1 MSGLWGIHPAAAAA
15 GAAAVGAGVTHA
27 YHSSGASRPRRRS
40 NQATFVVERGK
51 DTSARAKRLVSSD
64 AAGATA
70 VSETAASGA
79 RAVATGAGTAATTA
93 TFPVASRAHVRGVL
107 YDADGEPVVI
117 DERARFGAEALFLS
131 SLASSALAVAVTRA
145 LAARD
150 ARRDD
155 STRDVASEASRDLE
169 GIARGIAAAA
179 AAGDAGPSGPS
190 GSDVSGAP
198 NRSPKASASFAVA
211 GLSPATPSD
220 AIAGGARR
228 EPSGGAPDAAPD
240 TAPLTRELRA
250 LMEAS
255 PCQSPLDSDLD
266 AEGDWMGSVV
276 SSASPFAT
284 PARQALGALRDR
296 QRAAAHAGAPFA
308 EEAVREMERIVVRA
322 ARSAAASAKGSS
334 ACASGAATPISRTR
348 PALPRLAT
356 AHSAA
361 KPAPRVQALVSALE
375 KRDVADPETVAEERV
390 DAPEKARPSGVSG
403 APAPETPSPAA
414 PTPKLPSRGGVVLR
428 ARGRASPGSPSAAMS
443 DAGSNRA
450 RSPPR
455 EPLDES
461 ERLAEKDNER
471 QLRSASEA
479 TDAAR
484 DRVRVAE
491 ERYRAARE
499 RLKEAFSAASR
510 SRESSAMPTPR
521 GAAEAAEAGVSTHV
535 ESGRNQN
542 ETETENGTGNT
553 KPSAL
558 AAEVREMAEKARAA
572 AARSRLASARAATTA
587 ELAAR
592 DADAE
597 ASRVREAWT
606 RRLARSPRATPGDD
620 SLGKGV
626 GSGDAVPA
634 DRWASSDE
642 VRGKTDVLD
651 RFMGSLTDM
660 RASSPPDGEAAGG
673 GDGRDVDVDVDGP
686 FAGGG
691 DEAGHRVS
699 VSETPAPRAASGGA
713 RGGGG
718 AAAARDEA
726 RETTASAAAPAPALG
741 TPAAQTE
748 AAATPATR
756 LGVLSV
762 SLLGDPREGETL
774 TLGVDAV
781 ALPPDCG
788 PVTLRWQ
795 RGAHRAGPAG
805 GSNPGTPRAGET
817 VPPAFKTILG
827 ARRASY
833 TLTKADVGCVVR
845 AVAAAGDAN
854 AGGNVFGSAET
865 RGAVAAREW

>member
-190 GSDVSGAP
+190 GSGDVSGAP
-198 NRSPKASASFAVA
+198 NRSPKASASFAVPR

-220 AIAGGARR
+220 AIAGGARH
-228 EPSGGAPDAAPD
+228 EPSGAAPDAAPD

-334 ACASGAATPISRTR
+334 ACASGAATPLSRTR
-348 PALPRLAT
+348 PALPRTAN
-356 AHSAA
+356 AHSFAA
-361 KPAPRVQALVSALE
+361 TQEQRVVVSISALE
-375 KRDVADPETVAEERV
+375 KRDVAGVEAVAVEKTGK
-390 DAPEKARPSGVSG
+390 APEKARPGEGVSG
-403 APAPETPSPAA
+403 APAPETPSPTA
-414 PTPKLPSRGGVVLR
+414 PTPKLPEGSGVFFTEK
-428 ARGRASPGSPSAAMS
+428 RGRASPSRAPSASHSS

-455 EPLDES
+455 EPL
-461 ERLAEKDNER
+461 AFVEKDNER

-499 RLKEAFSAASR
+499 RLKEASSVASR

-521 GAAEAAEAGVSTHV
+521 GGAENAEAGPCASHV
-535 ESGRNQN
+535 ESGRNRFGK
-542 ETETENGTGNT
+542 TETVVTGTGT
-553 KPSAL
+553 AKRADA

-587 ELAAR
+587 ERAAR

-620 SLGKGV
+620 SLGQEV
-626 GSGDAVPA
+626 GSRDAVPA

-660 RASSPPDGEAAGG
+660 RASSPPDGEAAAGV
-673 GDGRDVDVDVDGP
+673 GRDVGRDVDVDVDVDGP
-686 FAGGG
+686 FASGG
-691 DEAGHRVS
+691 DEGGRREGD
-699 VSETPAPRAASGGA
+699 VSETSAPRAASGGA

-718 AAAARDEA
+718 GAARDEA
-726 RETTASAAAPAPALG
+726 
-741 TPAAQTE
+741 PAAQTE

-774 TLGVDAV
+774 TLRVDAV

-805 GSNPGTPRAGET
+805 GSNPGTPRAGPPA
-817 VPPAFKTILG
+817 PPAFKTILG

-854 AGGNVFGSAET
+854 AGENVFGSAET

>member
-1 MSGLWGIHPAAAAA
+1 
-15 GAAAVGAGVTHA
+15 
-27 YHSSGASRPRRRS
+27 
-40 NQATFVVERGK
+40 
-51 DTSARAKRLVSSD
+51 
-64 AAGATA
+64 
-70 VSETAASGA
+70 
-79 RAVATGAGTAATTA
+79 
-93 TFPVASRAHVRGVL
+93 
-107 YDADGEPVVI
+107 
-117 DERARFGAEALFLS
+117 
-131 SLASSALAVAVTRA
+131 
-145 LAARD
+145 
-150 ARRDD
+150 
-155 STRDVASEASRDLE
+155 
-169 GIARGIAAAA
+169 
-179 AAGDAGPSGPS
+179 
-190 GSDVSGAP
+190 
-198 NRSPKASASFAVA
+198 
-211 GLSPATPSD
+211 
-220 AIAGGARR
+220 
-228 EPSGGAPDAAPD
+228 
-240 TAPLTRELRA
+240 
-250 LMEAS
+250 MEAS

-266 AEGDWMGSVV
+266 AEGDWMGGVV

-308 EEAVREMERIVVRA
+308 EEAVREMERRRARREVRGGEREGVVGVRQRRRDADLPDASGVAAVGDCAFSRETGAARPGARVRA
-322 ARSAAASAKGSS
+322 REARRRGPGDGRGRARRCAGEGTPLRRLRRAGARDAESGCPDAEAPRAAA
-334 ACASGAATPISRTR
+334 
-348 PALPRLAT
+348 ALFY
-356 AHSAA
+356 
-361 KPAPRVQALVSALE
+361 
-375 KRDVADPETVAEERV
+375 
-390 DAPEKARPSGVSG
+390 
-403 APAPETPSPAA
+403 
-414 PTPKLPSRGGVVLR
+414 R

-521 GAAEAAEAGVSTHV
+521 SGAEAAEAGVSTHV

-542 ETETENGTGNT
+542 QTETETENGTGNT
-553 KPSAL
+553 LNPKPSAL
-558 AAEVREMAEKARAA
+558 AAEVREMAKKARAA

-626 GSGDAVPA
+626 GSRDAVPA

-673 GDGRDVDVDVDGP
+673 GDGRDVDVDGP

-795 RGAHRAGPAG
+795 RGATCAGPAG
-805 GSNPGTPRAGET
+805 GSNPGTPRAGPP

>member
-79 RAVATGAGTAATTA
+79 RAGAPRAGTAATTV
-93 TFPVASRAHVRGVL
+93 TFPGASRAHVRGVL

-220 AIAGGARR
+220 AIA
-228 EPSGGAPDAAPD
+228 GGAPDAAPD

-390 DAPEKARPSGVSG
+390 DAPEKARPSGVFG

-428 ARGRASPGSPSAAMS
+428 ARGRASPGAPSAAMS

-521 GAAEAAEAGVSTHV
+521 SGAEAAEAGVSTHV

-542 ETETENGTGNT
+542 QTETETENGTGNT
-553 KPSAL
+553 LNPKPSAL
-558 AAEVREMAEKARAA
+558 AAEVREMAKKARAA

-626 GSGDAVPA
+626 GSRDAVPA

-673 GDGRDVDVDVDGP
+673 GDGRDVDVDGP

-795 RGAHRAGPAG
+795 RGATCAGPAG
-805 GSNPGTPRAGET
+805 GSNPGTPRAGPP

>member
-190 GSDVSGAP
+190 GSGDVSGAP

-211 GLSPATPSD
+211 GPSPATPSD
-220 AIAGGARR
+220 AIA
-228 EPSGGAPDAAPD
+228 APDAAPD

-334 ACASGAATPISRTR
+334 ACASGAATPLSRTR
-348 PALPRLAT
+348 PALPRTANAHS

-361 KPAPRVQALVSALE
+361 AQEQRVVVSISALE
-375 KRDVADPETVAEERV
+375 KRDVAGVEAVAVEKTGK
-390 DAPEKARPSGVSG
+390 APEKARPGEGVSG
-403 APAPETPSPAA
+403 APAPETPSPTA
-414 PTPKLPSRGGVVLR
+414 PTPKLPEGSGVFFTEK
-428 ARGRASPGSPSAAMS
+428 RGRASPSRAPSASHSS

-455 EPLDES
+455 EH
-461 ERLAEKDNER
+461 LAFVEKDNER

-499 RLKEAFSAASR
+499 RLKEASSVASR

-521 GAAEAAEAGVSTHV
+521 GGADTAEAGPCASHV
-535 ESGRNQN
+535 ESGRNHFGK
-542 ETETENGTGNT
+542 TETVVTGTGT
-553 KPSAL
+553 AKRADA

-587 ELAAR
+587 ERAAR

-620 SLGKGV
+620 SLGQEV
-626 GSGDAVPA
+626 GSRDAVPA

-660 RASSPPDGEAAGG
+660 RASSPPDGEAAAGEAAA
-673 GDGRDVDVDVDGP
+673 DVGRDIDVDVDVDGP
-686 FAGGG
+686 FASGG
-691 DEAGHRVS
+691 DEGGRREGD
-699 VSETPAPRAASGGA
+699 VSETSAPRAASGGA

-718 AAAARDEA
+718 GAARDEA
-726 RETTASAAAPAPALG
+726 
-741 TPAAQTE
+741 PAAQTE

-774 TLGVDAV
+774 TLRVDAV

-805 GSNPGTPRAGET
+805 GSNPGTPRAGPPA
-817 VPPAFKTILG
+817 PPAFKTILG

-854 AGGNVFGSAET
+854 AGENVFGSAET

>member
-198 NRSPKASASFAVA
+198 NRSPKASASFAVSR

-220 AIAGGARR
+220 AIAGGARH
-228 EPSGGAPDAAPD
+228 EPSGAAPDAAPD

-334 ACASGAATPISRTR
+334 ACASGAATPLSRTR
-348 PALPRLAT
+348 PALPRTAN

-361 KPAPRVQALVSALE
+361 TREQRVVVSISALE
-375 KRDVADPETVAEERV
+375 KRDVEAGVETVAVFSKKKTE
-390 DAPEKARPSGVSG
+390 APEKARPGEGVSG
-403 APAPETPSPAA
+403 APAPETPSPTA
-414 PTPKLPSRGGVVLR
+414 PTPKLPEGSGFFFTEK
-428 ARGRASPGSPSAAMS
+428 RGRASPSRAPSASHSS

-455 EPLDES
+455 EPL
-461 ERLAEKDNER
+461 AFVEKDNER

-499 RLKEAFSAASR
+499 RLKEASSVASR

-521 GAAEAAEAGVSTHV
+521 GGADNAEAGPCASHV
-535 ESGRNQN
+535 ESGRNHFGK
-542 ETETENGTGNT
+542 TETVVTGTGT
-553 KPSAL
+553 AKRADA

-587 ELAAR
+587 ERAAR

-620 SLGKGV
+620 SLGQEV
-626 GSGDAVPA
+626 GSRDAVPA

-660 RASSPPDGEAAGG
+660 RASSPPDGEAAAGEAAAG
-673 GDGRDVDVDVDGP
+673 VGRDIDVDVDVDGP
-686 FAGGG
+686 FASGG
-691 DEAGHRVS
+691 DEGGRREGD
-699 VSETPAPRAASGGA
+699 VSETSAPRAASGGA

-718 AAAARDEA
+718 GAAWDEA
-726 RETTASAAAPAPALG
+726 
-741 TPAAQTE
+741 PAAQTE

-774 TLGVDAV
+774 TLRVDAV

-805 GSNPGTPRAGET
+805 GSNPGTPRAGPPA
-817 VPPAFKTILG
+817 PPAFKTILG

-854 AGGNVFGSAET
+854 AGANVFGSAET

>member
-1 MSGLWGIHPAAAAA
+1 
-15 GAAAVGAGVTHA
+15 
-27 YHSSGASRPRRRS
+27 
-40 NQATFVVERGK
+40 
-51 DTSARAKRLVSSD
+51 
-64 AAGATA
+64 
-70 VSETAASGA
+70 
-79 RAVATGAGTAATTA
+79 
-93 TFPVASRAHVRGVL
+93 
-107 YDADGEPVVI
+107 
-117 DERARFGAEALFLS
+117 
-131 SLASSALAVAVTRA
+131 
-145 LAARD
+145 
-150 ARRDD
+150 
-155 STRDVASEASRDLE
+155 
-169 GIARGIAAAA
+169 
-179 AAGDAGPSGPS
+179 
-190 GSDVSGAP
+190 
-198 NRSPKASASFAVA
+198 
-211 GLSPATPSD
+211 
-220 AIAGGARR
+220 
-228 EPSGGAPDAAPD
+228 
-240 TAPLTRELRA
+240 
-250 LMEAS
+250 MEAS

-414 PTPKLPSRGGVVLR
+414 PTPKLPSRGVFLR

-606 RRLARSPRATPGDD
+606 RRLARSPRRHQATTP
-620 SLGKGV
+620 SGK
-626 GSGDAVPA
+626 
-634 DRWASSDE
+634 AS
-642 VRGKTDVLD
+642 VRATRCPPTAG
-651 RFMGSLTDM
+651 
-660 RASSPPDGEAAGG
+660 RA
-673 GDGRDVDVDVDGP
+673 RT
-686 FAGGG
+686 
-691 DEAGHRVS
+691 RC
-699 VSETPAPRAASGGA
+699 
-713 RGGGG
+713 
-718 AAAARDEA
+718 AAR
-726 RETTASAAAPAPALG
+726 RTCSTAS
-741 TPAAQTE
+741 
-748 AAATPATR
+748 
-756 LGVLSV
+756 
-762 SLLGDPREGETL
+762 
-774 TLGVDAV
+774 
-781 ALPPDCG
+781 
-788 PVTLRWQ
+788 W
-795 RGAHRAGPAG
+795 
-805 GSNPGTPRAGET
+805 
-817 VPPAFKTILG
+817 
-827 ARRASY
+827 AR
-833 TLTKADVGCVVR
+833 
-845 AVAAAGDAN
+845 
-854 AGGNVFGSAET
+854 
-865 RGAVAAREW
+865 

>member
-155 STRDVASEASRDLE
+155 STRDVASERASEASRDLE

-211 GLSPATPSD
+211 GPSPATPSD

-228 EPSGGAPDAAPD
+228 EPSGAAPDAAPD

-334 ACASGAATPISRTR
+334 ACASGAATPLSRTR

-361 KPAPRVQALVSALE
+361 VQEQRDVVPISALE
-375 KRDVADPETVAEERV
+375 KRDVAGVETVAVEKTE
-390 DAPEKARPSGVSG
+390 APEKARPGEGVSG
-403 APAPETPSPAA
+403 APAPETPSPTA
-414 PTPKLPSRGGVVLR
+414 PTPKLPEGSGVFFTEK
-428 ARGRASPGSPSAAMS
+428 RGRASPSRAPSASHSS

-455 EPLDES
+455 EPLV
-461 ERLAEKDNER
+461 LLEKDNER

-499 RLKEAFSAASR
+499 RLKEASSVASR

-521 GAAEAAEAGVSTHV
+521 GGAENAEAGPCASHV
-535 ESGRNQN
+535 ESGRNHFGKTNQTV
-542 ETETENGTGNT
+542 ETGTGT
-553 KPSAL
+553 AKRADA

-587 ELAAR
+587 ERAAR

-597 ASRVREAWT
+597 ASRVREAWAH
-606 RRLARSPRATPGDD
+606 RLAQSPRAAPGEP
-620 SLGKGV
+620 SGQGV
-626 GSGDAVPA
+626 SRDAVPA

-651 RFMGSLTDM
+651 RFMDSLTDT
-660 RASSPPDGEAAGG
+660 RESSASGVG
-673 GDGRDVDVDVDGP
+673 GDEHDVDVSL
-686 FAGGG
+686 AGGDNG
-691 DEAGHRVS
+691 TSGRVG
-699 VSETPAPRAASGGA
+699 VSEKSSASGDVHGA
-713 RGGGG
+713 GEEARDKATEAPKRE
-718 AAAARDEA
+718 AAAAK
-726 RETTASAAAPAPALG
+726 
-741 TPAAQTE
+741 
-748 AAATPATR
+748 PATR

-774 TLGVDAV
+774 TLHVDAA

-795 RGAHRAGPAG
+795 RGATSAGTCG
-805 GSNPGTPRAGET
+805 GSSPGTPRAGLGQGPSA
-817 VPPAFKTILG
+817 PPAFKTILG

-833 TLTKADVGCVVR
+833 TLTRADVGCVVR
-845 AVAAAGDAN
+845 AVAAAGDTN

-865 RGAVAAREW
+865 RGAVTASEWA

>member
-15 GAAAVGAGVTHA
+15 GAAAVGGGVTHA

-40 NQATFVVERGK
+40 NQATFVVERGRDK
-51 DTSARAKRLVSSD
+51 SARAKRLVSSD
-64 AAGATA
+64 AADADA

-79 RAVATGAGTAATTA
+79 RAIATTA

-117 DERARFGAEALFLS
+117 DPRARFGAKALFLS

-150 ARRDD
+150 ARHDE
-155 STRDVASEASRDLE
+155 STHDVASEASHDLE

-179 AAGDAGPSGPS
+179 AADAAGAGPSGR
-190 GSDVSGAP
+190 DVSSLP
-198 NRSPKASASFAVA
+198 NRSTNPRDGPRDAAAESAPRAKASDAVA
-211 GLSPATPSD
+211 ESASHERGHS
-220 AIAGGARR
+220 
-228 EPSGGAPDAAPD
+228 DAAPD

-284 PARQALGALRDR
+284 PARQALGALRDT
-296 QRAAAHAGAPFA
+296 QRAAAQAGAPFA
-308 EEAVREMERIVVRA
+308 EEAVREMERIVARA
-322 ARSAAASAKGSS
+322 ARSAAASASAS
-334 ACASGAATPISRTR
+334 ACASGAATPLSRTR
-348 PALPRLAT
+348 PALPRPHA
-356 AHSAA
+356 
-361 KPAPRVQALVSALE
+361 APRVQALVSALE
-375 KRDVADPETVAEERV
+375 KRDVSDVISAATAEERLSE
-390 DAPEKARPSGVSG
+390 AETRRAGARKQD

-414 PTPKLPSRGGVVLR
+414 APAPKLPSR
-428 ARGRASPGSPSAAMS
+428 ARSSSASPR
-443 DAGSNRA
+443 D
-450 RSPPR
+450 
-455 EPLDES
+455 EPLPLDAEREKRQQEREREDE
-461 ERLAEKDNER
+461 RA
-471 QLRSASEA
+471 RSASEA

-491 ERYRAARE
+491 ERFRVARE
-499 RLKEAFSAASR
+499 RLAEASSAASR
-510 SRESSAMPTPR
+510 SRASSAMPTPR
-521 GAAEAAEAGVSTHV
+521 GGAEELRDAAAPRVSPRGGDENENANENENESAPSRKADAAS
-535 ESGRNQN
+535 
-542 ETETENGTGNT
+542 
-553 KPSAL
+553 
-558 AAEVREMAEKARAA
+558 EVREMAEKARAA
-572 AARSRLASARAATTA
+572 LARSRLASERVAAAA
-587 ELAAR
+587 ERAAR

-597 ASRVREAWT
+597 ASRVREEWA
-606 RRLARSPRATPGDD
+606 RRLERSPRATPGEAGNTQENTRE
-620 SLGKGV
+620 L
-626 GSGDAVPA
+626 AVPA

-651 RFMGSLTDM
+651 RFMGALADA
-660 RASSPPDGEAAGG
+660 RAEKSAAEKRGA
-673 GDGRDVDVDVDGP
+673 DERDD
-686 FAGGG
+686 
-691 DEAGHRVS
+691 
-699 VSETPAPRAASGGA
+699 
-713 RGGGG
+713 GGGG
-718 AAAARDEA
+718 AREEARDAPFGSAAVA
-726 RETTASAAAPAPALG
+726 RETSEISAAASAAK
-741 TPAAQTE
+741 
-748 AAATPATR
+748 PATS

-774 TLGVDAV
+774 TLRVDAA

-795 RGAHRAGPAG
+795 RGAPPSLNAG
-805 GSNPGTPRAGET
+805 GSNPASPRVPGASA
-817 VPPAFKTILG
+817 PPAFKTILG

>member
-15 GAAAVGAGVTHA
+15 GAAAIGGGVTHA

-40 NQATFVVERGK
+40 NQATFVVERGRDK
-51 DTSARAKRLVSSD
+51 SARAKRLVSSD
-64 AAGATA
+64 AADADA

-79 RAVATGAGTAATTA
+79 RAIATTA

-117 DERARFGAEALFLS
+117 DPRARFGAKALFLS

-150 ARRDD
+150 ARHDE
-155 STRDVASEASRDLE
+155 STHDVASEASHDLE

-179 AAGDAGPSGPS
+179 AADAAGAGPSGR
-190 GSDVSGAP
+190 DVSSLP
-198 NRSPKASASFAVA
+198 NRSTNPRDGPRDAAAESAPRAKASDAVA
-211 GLSPATPSD
+211 ESASHERGHS
-220 AIAGGARR
+220 
-228 EPSGGAPDAAPD
+228 DAAPD

-334 ACASGAATPISRTR
+334 ACASGAATPLSRTR
-348 PALPRLAT
+348 PALPRTANAHS

-361 KPAPRVQALVSALE
+361 AQEQRVVVSISALE
-375 KRDVADPETVAEERV
+375 KRDVAGVEAVAVEKTGK
-390 DAPEKARPSGVSG
+390 APEKARPGEGVSG
-403 APAPETPSPAA
+403 APAPETPSPTA
-414 PTPKLPSRGGVVLR
+414 PTPKLPEGSGVFFTEK
-428 ARGRASPGSPSAAMS
+428 RGRASPSRAPSASHSS

-455 EPLDES
+455 EH
-461 ERLAEKDNER
+461 LAFVEKDNER

-499 RLKEAFSAASR
+499 RLKEASSVASR

-521 GAAEAAEAGVSTHV
+521 GGADTAEAGPCASHV
-535 ESGRNQN
+535 ESGRNHFGK
-542 ETETENGTGNT
+542 TETVVTGTGT
-553 KPSAL
+553 AKRADA

-587 ELAAR
+587 ERAAR

-620 SLGKGV
+620 SLGQEV
-626 GSGDAVPA
+626 GSRDAVPA

-660 RASSPPDGEAAGG
+660 RASSPPDGEAAAGV
-673 GDGRDVDVDVDGP
+673 GRDVGRDVDGP
-686 FAGGG
+686 FASGG
-691 DEAGHRVS
+691 DEGGRREGD
-699 VSETPAPRAASGGA
+699 VSETSAPRAASGGA

-718 AAAARDEA
+718 GAARDEA
-726 RETTASAAAPAPALG
+726 S
-741 TPAAQTE
+741 AAQTE

-774 TLGVDAV
+774 TLRVDAV

-805 GSNPGTPRAGET
+805 GSNPGTPRAGPPA
-817 VPPAFKTILG
+817 PPAFKTILG

-854 AGGNVFGSAET
+854 AGANVFGSAET